1 MPIHPTAIIG
11 INKEDIDPSNEIG
24 AYVVIEDGVQL
35 GKNNRI
41 MAHAFLGKGTVIGD
55 NNIIHVGAVLGDVPQ
70 DIKFDVNLKTQL
82 IIGNN
87 NTFREHFTAHRS
99 TNVDHP
105 TQIGDNGFFMVSS
118 HVAHDCV
125 VGNNVIMANSSA
137 IAGHV
142 HVHDRAFISGGVM
155 IHQFVQVGSLSIIA
169 GNARINMDVPPFVIA
184 GERNQ
189 VWGINIVGLRRSGLS
204 PEIIKEIRELY
215 RLYFHTSR
223 KDVVERIKA
232 KDFKSKEIQVFLDF
246 IENSKRGICVARSS
260 SIV

>member
-155 IHQFVQVGSLSIIA
+155 IHQFVQVGGLSIIA

-189 VWGINIVGLRRSGLS
+189 VWGINIVGLRRAGLS
-204 PEIIKEIRELY
+204 PETIKEIRELY

-246 IENSKRGICVARSS
+246 LENSKRGICVARSG
-260 SIV
+260 SIA